1 MKHVNPINMAKM
13 LRDESLRWREFPVC
27 QEKVF
32 LAHAGVSPLPRR
44 VAEAMKDYVDAA
56 ARDNQENV
64 VADEVIGETRAL
76 AARLIEAKPEEIAFV
91 GSTSMGLAMVAAG
104 LSWERGD
111 SVVCYR
117 DDYPANVYPWMDLE
131 RRGVNVR
138 FVEPKQFG
146 NVTVEDVERVVDRTT
161 RLVSLASVHFQSGW
175 RLDIDRIGKWL
186 RERGVLFC
194 LDAIQ
199 SLGALRTSMQ
209 FVDFAAADAHKW
221 LLGPLGTAIFYV
233 RKEHFERFHPP
244 LVGWHSASSPNFI
257 AQESLAFKADA
268 RRYEPGSLNVAGI
281 IGLRAA
287 LQLIFEC
294 GVEAVETR
302 VLALARR
309 VAADATRA
317 GLTIVGSANGAGVSG
332 IVSVSSTKRDV
343 ARLHKSLEAAG
354 IVTSLRYLRDGRKC
368 LRLSPHFYNREEEVI
383 DAIGRICSDGNR
395 VRNSLKTRRKRV
407 RLLPHK

>member
-1 MKHVNPINMAKM
+1 MNSLGISA
-13 LRDESLRWREFPVC
+13 LLQDESLRRHEFPVC
-27 QEKVF
+27 EDKVF

-44 VAEAMKDYVDAA
+44 VVEAMKQYLDAA

-64 VADEVIGETRAL
+64 VTDEVVTETRAL
-76 AARLIEAKPEEIAFV
+76 AAQLIEATPEEIAFV
-91 GSTSMGLAMVAAG
+91 GSTSMGLGMVAAG
-104 LSWERGD
+104 LPWERGD

-117 DDYPANVYPWMDLE
+117 DDYPANVYPWMDLA
-131 RRGVNVR
+131 RRGVEVR

-146 NVTVEDVERVVDRTT
+146 NVTVEDLERVVDRTT

-175 RLDIDRIGKWL
+175 RLDIDRIGGFL

-233 RKEHFERFHPP
+233 RKQHHDHLHPP

-257 AQESLAFKADA
+257 AQESLAFKRDA
-268 RRYEPGSLNVAGI
+268 RRYEPGSCNLAGI

-287 LQLIFEC
+287 LQLILEC
-294 GVEAVETR
+294 GIDAVESR
-302 VLALARR
+302 VLALARQAIACAR
-309 VAADATRA
+309 EA
-317 GLTIVGSANGAGVSG
+317 GLATVGPTEGAGVSG
-332 IVSVSSTKRDV
+332 IVSLSSVSHNM
-343 ARLHKSLEAAG
+343 AQAHERLGAAK
-354 IVTSLRYLRDGRKC
+354 IIASLRYLRDGRTC
-368 LRLSPHFYNREEEVI
+368 LRLSPHFYNRDEDVTETVAQI
-383 DAIGRICSDGNR
+383 RSNGSRTH
-395 VRNSLKTRRKRV
+395 NSLGTR
-407 RLLPHK
+407 